1 MLKKLTEIAGV
12 VLFCV
17 ALRTKCW
24 RRLGVVSCKLLMFS
38 FEYQNKVEVVSDIY
52 LFAVEASSMARGSFG
67 RIPFSIVLSSVETR
81 RSKVWRL

>member
-1 MLKKLTEIAGV
+1 
-12 VLFCV
+12 
-17 ALRTKCW
+17 
-24 RRLGVVSCKLLMFS
+24 MFS

-52 LFAVEASSMARGSFG
+52 LFAGEASSMAIGSFG